1 VSRKPDVVGHVQQ
14 RLYAEP
20 AAGTPLAFREYIQRD
35 LAKWRG
41 FARHVSLPDQ

>member
-1 VSRKPDVVGHVQQ
+1 VQQ

-20 AAGTPLAFREYIQRD
+20 AAGSPQAFREYIQRD

-41 FARHVSLPDQ
+41 FARHVNLPDQ